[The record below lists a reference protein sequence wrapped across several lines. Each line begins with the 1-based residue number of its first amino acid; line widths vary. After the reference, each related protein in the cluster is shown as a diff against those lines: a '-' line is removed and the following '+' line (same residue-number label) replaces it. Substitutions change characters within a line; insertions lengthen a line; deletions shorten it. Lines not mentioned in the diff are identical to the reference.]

1 MERALSDMDRSSLH
15 RSEPDGAPTTRSG
28 SSSSV
33 VGNLASM
40 SPQNGCASSP
50 KHHGGGSGSQATAS
64 NKKGP
69 SPACSIPSGSPS
81 KDAEFSLDSLCHSTM
96 VVEEA
101 GEMTGNGVCGGG
113 GNQNNQ
119 GGSNGLQSSTLTAIQ
134 ELAISKIRPGEFVM
148 RVLFAEFTAYA
159 EKKIEAVMLEPV
171 VSIIIK
177 YLKWVK

>member
-33 VGNLASM
+33 VGNLTSM
-40 SPQNGCASSP
+40 SPQNGCPSP
-50 KHHGGGSGSQATAS
+50 KHVGAPQNT
-64 NKKGP
+64 KKGT

-81 KDAEFSLDSLCHSTM
+81 KETDFSLDSLCQSTM
-96 VVEEA
+96 MEES
-101 GEMTGNGVCGGG
+101 GELTSGVGSSLT
-113 GNQNNQ
+113 NQ
-119 GGSNGLQSSTLTAIQ
+119 GGSHGMSTLSAIQ
-134 ELAISKIRPGEFVM
+134 ELAVSKIRPGEFVM

-171 VSIIIK
+171 VSYK
-177 YLKWVK
+177 